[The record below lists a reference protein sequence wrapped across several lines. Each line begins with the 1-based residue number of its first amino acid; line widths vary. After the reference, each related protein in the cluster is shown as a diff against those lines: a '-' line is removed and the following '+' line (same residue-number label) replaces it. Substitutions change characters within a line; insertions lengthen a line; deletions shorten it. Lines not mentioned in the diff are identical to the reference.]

1 MDEQMSENQS
11 PEEKPPQEEPIPPS
25 EQLPEG
31 EGSIPGDQKIPE
43 PQPMGR
49 FKRYGLFAVGFLGWF
64 LVNGLVW
71 LLISGGEINSGNE
84 EEMGL
89 IIINGIF
96 VLPLNLAIM
105 LLLLWKKFTRMI
117 SLGILTAYGVNLI
130 ISLILGL
137 SMNAACLIPFF
148 EEWVP
153 PF

>member
-11 PEEKPPQEEPIPPS
+11 PEEKSPQEEPIPPS
-25 EQLPEG
+25 EQLPEV
-31 EGSIPGDQKIPE
+31 EGLIQDDQKIPE
-43 PQPMGR
+43 PQPMGK
-49 FKRYGLFAVGFLGWF
+49 FKRYGLFAAGFLGWF

-71 LLISGGEINSGNE
+71 LLISRGEMNLEEQEGMVFINA
-84 EEMGL
+84 L
-89 IIINGIF
+89 C

-137 SMNAACLIPFF
+137 STNAACLIPFF
-148 EEWVP
+148 EQWAE

>member
-1 MDEQMSENQS
+1 MAEQMSENQS
-11 PEEKPPQEEPIPPS
+11 PEEKPPQEEPLPPS
-25 EQLPEG
+25 EQLLEG

-71 LLISGGEINSGNE
+71 LLISRGEMNLEEQEGMVFINA
-84 EEMGL
+84 L
-89 IIINGIF
+89 C

-137 SMNAACLIPFF
+137 STNAACLIPFF
-148 EEWVP
+148 EQWAE